1 MFALTPHSGRKWNKN
16 CSHVRKEKKKKD
28 ESLMQRSKQMQESN
42 VKQWFGLFFMF
53 HKLKKRQKTAEK
65 AERDGDKKIN
75 DGNEQSN
82 RAKWKTCR
90 VKKESELEAARRRSK
105 ESLMQKPRGYPA
117 IPECFALTY
126 FGISVSVFVS
136 AAL

>member
-1 MFALTPHSGRKWNKN
+1 MQKREIEQEGKHAGKK
-16 CSHVRKEKKKKD
+16 VKE
-28 ESLMQRSKQMQESN
+28 
-42 VKQWFGLFFMF
+42 
-53 HKLKKRQKTAEK
+53 
-65 AERDGDKKIN
+65 
-75 DGNEQSN
+75 
-82 RAKWKTCR
+82 
-90 VKKESELEAARRRSK
+90 ESELEAPRGRKK